1 MTNLPAKLDLI
12 LASKSPRRSQLLQ
25 QAGIPF
31 RVATIDVEEIYP
43 DDLPVLEVAP
53 YLAELKARGATE
65 LLTAENQIVL
75 TADSVVIL
83 DGKIYGK
90 PKNRA
95 EAIEVISKLSG
106 KKHTVVTGVC
116 LKSLAKE
123 VVFHGISDV
132 YFLEISREEIE
143 YYVDKYE
150 PYDKAGAYAIQEWIG
165 LCKIARIDGTYP
177 NIMGL
182 PTELVYAELAKF

>member
-1 MTNLPAKLDLI
+1 MTNLPANLDLI

-53 YLAELKARGATE
+53 YLAQLKVQGATE

-90 PKNRA
+90 PINRA